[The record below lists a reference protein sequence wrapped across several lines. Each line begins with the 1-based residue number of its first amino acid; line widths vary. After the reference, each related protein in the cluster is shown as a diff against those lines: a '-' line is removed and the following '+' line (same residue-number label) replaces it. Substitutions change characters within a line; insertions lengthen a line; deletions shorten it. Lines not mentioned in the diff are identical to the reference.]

1 MTRARRTQA
10 ERSETTTGELL
21 EAAEALFTEHGFAG
35 TSIEDIVRAAG
46 VTRGALYHHFDGK
59 AAVFRAVFERQQHHL
74 ARRLV
79 AATRDE
85 PDVWSQIRRGC
96 EEFLAATLDP
106 AVRRISILEAPS
118 VLGWEQV
125 RAIESQHTLQLLDVS
140 LALAESQ
147 GAAAPGDRQLRVHLL
162 FGALCEAALHVAR
175 SKRPRA
181 ALAAA
186 RAEVALLLDGFE
198 AQRSR

>member
-1 MTRARRTQA
+1 MAGERRPNAARSAATRAA
-10 ERSETTTGELL
+10 LI
-21 EAAEALFTEHGFAG
+21 AAGRALFTEHGYAG
-35 TSIEDIVRAAG
+35 VGTEEIVRRAE

-59 AAVFRAVFERQQHHL
+59 ASVFQAVFERQQRQL
-74 ARRLV
+74 ARRLI

-96 EEFLAATLDP
+96 DEFLRATLDP

-118 VLGWEQV
+118 VLGWDEV
-125 RAIESQHTLQLLDVS
+125 RAIEAQYTLSLLERS
-140 LALAESQ
+140 LAQAEAE
-147 GAAAPGDRQLRVHLL
+147 GVAEPGDRQLRLHLL

-186 RAEVALLLDGFE
+186 TSEVSRLLDGFE
-198 AQRSR
+198 SKPAR